1 MYAQTMSITSTSIQ
15 GGRSSL
21 FSRPFQFP
29 PSISVHNITWKQ
41 KVGKAWEHSP
51 CEWTRGRHRGEEPI
65 FKYLCT
71 KLKSRF
77 LTSWVVST
85 ARMSRVLIN
94 GRVLQMDDLV
104 CYIQLGP
111 PRPPCVRLTSFTWW
125 MLQGSPIFHYS
136 SVSVYYS
143 EHTQSQK
150 SKNRGRLETRLE
162 GAWRQ
167 S

>member
-1 MYAQTMSITSTSIQ
+1 MYAQWVLQ
-15 GGRSSL
+15 APLFRGGRSSL
-21 FSRPFQFP
+21 FSRPFPFP
-29 PSISVHNITWKQ
+29 PSISVRNITWKQ
-41 KVGKAWEHSP
+41 KTGKAWEHVS
-51 CEWTRGRHRGEEPI
+51 GREVDIGGEGPI

-162 GAWRQ
+162 GAWGQ